1 VVYWKSANKEDI
13 IMKTKFEEVTDDIID
28 RIFKISYEDKDKEM
42 IKSIIMY
49 NIYQMTRSEDTF
61 EKSIQTLKLSNIKNK
76 NE

>member
-1 VVYWKSANKEDI
+1 
-13 IMKTKFEEVTDDIID
+13 MKTKFEEVTDDIID

>member
-1 VVYWKSANKEDI
+1 
-13 IMKTKFEEVTDDIID
+13 MKTKFEEVTDDIID

-42 IKSIIMY
+42 IKNIIMY